1 MSQGVHPLS
10 ASPRR
15 GWPECSDVRVTEPE
29 RESPVP
35 ALLCLCQN
43 STARTTLLRPPR
55 PWLLEHLGTSPAHL
69 QGALLAS
76 APFPGPGL
84 MGCCTWG
91 VGLREGPREAV
102 WPLQGEAACFLPGTP
117 GNSILR
123 DLSLAFNSDIFQK
136 LPGTNATPPRL

>member
-1 MSQGVHPLS
+1 MLRRARDGARGRVPGPSSAVLVSKRHSEDHTSQASKALAVGVP
-10 ASPRR
+10 
-15 GWPECSDVRVTEPE
+15 
-29 RESPVP
+29 
-35 ALLCLCQN
+35 
-43 STARTTLLRPPR
+43 
-55 PWLLEHLGTSPAHL
+55 GTSPAHL

-84 MGCCTWG
+84 TGCCTWG
-91 VGLREGPREAV
+91 VGLWEGPWEAV

-123 DLSLAFNSDIFQK
+123 DLSLAFNADIFQK